1 MLTILLVIVTLPLTI
16 LLGAVLFL
24 GFLKAVIEGLAG

>member
-1 MLTILLVIVTLPLTI
+1 MLTILLVIAAIPLAI
-16 LLGAVLFL
+16 VLGAVLFL